1 MDKTLLLMRL
11 AAGAAALLFMLNF
24 TREMSNPIAG
34 LLFWVM
40 ILAVRHQ
47 GHLEERRDAR
57 ARISI

>member
-1 MDKTLLLMRL
+1 MRL